1 MPSEATAAA
10 APTRTARGLAAA
22 LSQRNRLLA
31 GVATLQSLLLAA
43 FLVGLAVDPRTVGGD
58 PVWLKPAKFAAS
70 IALFTGTLAWLTPHL
85 PAPDRVVRT
94 ASRGVAAGMVVEIA
108 LIATQAAR
116 GVESHFNTATAFDT
130 AVYTVMG
137 VTIVASMALVAWL
150 LARAWRR
157 EFDVA
162 PAFAWGIRLGVL
174 LFVVAAFQGGSMN
187 ALSQSATGTGA
198 TLPLV
203 RWNAGGDLRAAH
215 MVGMHALQVL
225 PLVGYLAARANR
237 RGRIDRPLA
246 VLGAA
251 TALFVALLA
260 VALAFGV
267 APLLA

>member
-1 MPSEATAAA
+1 MPSEVAAA
-10 APTRTARGLAAA
+10 ADPLRNPGGIASELAR
-22 LSQRNRLLA
+22 RNRPLTA
-31 GVATLQSLLLAA
+31 VAVLQSLLLAA

-70 IALFTGTLAWLTPHL
+70 IALFTATLGWVTPHL
-85 PAPDRVVRT
+85 PAPDRVVGL

-108 LIATQAAR
+108 LIAGQAAR
-116 GVESHFNTATAFDT
+116 GVESHFNTATGFDT

-137 VTIVASMALVAWL
+137 VTIVASMTLVAWL
-150 LARAWRR
+150 LAWSWRR
-157 EFDVA
+157 KFDVA

-174 LFVVAAFQGGSMN
+174 LFVFAAFQGGTMN
-187 ALSQSATGTGA
+187 ALSQSATGSGA

-215 MVGMHALQVL
+215 MVGLHAIQVL
-225 PLVGYLAARANR
+225 PLVGYVAARAAQ

-246 VLGAA
+246 VVFAA
-251 TALFVALLA
+251 TLVLA
-260 VALAFGV
+260 AVMAAALAFGL